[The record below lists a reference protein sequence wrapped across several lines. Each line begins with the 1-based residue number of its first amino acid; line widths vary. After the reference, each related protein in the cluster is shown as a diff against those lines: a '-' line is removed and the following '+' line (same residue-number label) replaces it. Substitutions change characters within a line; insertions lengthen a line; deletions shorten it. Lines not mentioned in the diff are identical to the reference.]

1 MDEEKIIVTKNN
13 VTVSVKI
20 IGNFDA
26 TTTPILNTH
35 CRRIAHDKTVKTI
48 VLDFQDVTHIDT
60 SAFACMVGFMQ
71 EHLKEDVKLYLKNLN
86 KTQKS
91 HIEILKLSK
100 IIKII

>member
-1 MDEEKIIVTKNN
+1 MIVTKNDETITIK
-13 VTVSVKI
+13 VI
-20 IGNFDA
+20 ENFDA
-26 TTTPILNTH
+26 TTTLILNKH
-35 CRRIAHDKTVKTI
+35 CKRIARDKTIKNI

-71 EHLKEDVKLYLKNLN
+71 EHLEKGVELYLKNLN
-86 KTQKS
+86 ETQKS

>member
-1 MDEEKIIVTKNN
+1 MDKEKVIVSKNDE
-13 VTVSVKI
+13 TMTVKI

-26 TTTPILNTH
+26 TTTPVLNTH
-35 CRRIAHDKTVKTI
+35 CKRIAHDKTVKTI

-60 SAFACMVGFMQ
+60 TAFACMVGFMQ
-71 EHLKEDVKLYLKNLN
+71 EHLKEGVELYLKNLN
-86 KTQKS
+86 DTQKS

>member
-1 MDEEKIIVTKNN
+1 MGKEKVIVSKNDETI
-13 VTVSVKI
+13 TVNI

-26 TTTPILNTH
+26 TTTPVLNMH
-35 CRRIAHDKTVKTI
+35 CKRIAHDKTVKTI

-71 EHLKEDVKLYLKNLN
+71 EHLKEGIELYLKNLN
-86 KTQKS
+86 DTQKS